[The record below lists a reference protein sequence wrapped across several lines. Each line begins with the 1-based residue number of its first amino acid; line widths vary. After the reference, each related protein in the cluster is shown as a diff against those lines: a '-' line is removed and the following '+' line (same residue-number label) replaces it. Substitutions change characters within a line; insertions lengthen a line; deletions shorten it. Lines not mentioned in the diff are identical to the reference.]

1 MLTAWAAGKFVADA
15 IAPFVKKCGIAEKV
29 NHRKIII
36 PGAVATISGD
46 LDEELPDWEVQIG
59 PREGAHIAPFLKN
72 LRTEHILD
80 GIHID
85 KMYKINS
92 RPYKEYCVMVITIA
106 ESINIMSKTIGPAM
120 KERNAKPIQDMAV
133 AEAAAGADFLD
144 VNIGPARKGG
154 AEMMEWLVKTIHEVV
169 DLPLSLDTTN
179 LEAMEAGLKAH
190 KKGGRPIVNSVS
202 CQTDRI
208 DLGLDVVKKY
218 NALMVGLLWGNDG
231 MPRDVNE
238 RAALAVDIIYKANE
252 KGIPNEDIFIDP
264 IVTPISGEINQ
275 VLACTEFLGMLQDI
289 APGCK
294 STVGL
299 SNVSNGAPD
308 HLGPF

>member
-1 MLTAWAAGKFVADA
+1 
-15 IAPFVKKCGIAEKV
+15 
-29 NHRKIII
+29 
-36 PGAVATISGD
+36 
-46 LDEELPDWEVQIG
+46 
-59 PREGAHIAPFLKN
+59 
-72 LRTEHILD
+72 
-80 GIHID
+80 
-85 KMYKINS
+85 
-92 RPYKEYCVMVITIA
+92 MVITIA

-120 KERNAKPIQDMAV
+120 KERNARPIQEMAV
-133 AEAAAGADFLD
+133 AEAAAGAD
-144 VNIGPARKGG
+144 IGPARKGG
-154 AEMMEWLVKTIHEVV
+154 AEMMEWLVNTIHEVV

-208 DLGLDVVKKY
+208 DSGLDVVKKY

-308 HLGPF
+308 HLRPFLNRPYMLMLEKQGLYSSIVDAYDKEIMALAKGAMPELHELVAKLMAGETVDMASLSEQGKQYAKSVNVLMGKTLFSISWLEM

>member
-1 MLTAWAAGKFVADA
+1 
-15 IAPFVKKCGIAEKV
+15 
-29 NHRKIII
+29 
-36 PGAVATISGD
+36 
-46 LDEELPDWEVQIG
+46 
-59 PREGAHIAPFLKN
+59 
-72 LRTEHILD
+72 
-80 GIHID
+80 
-85 KMYKINS
+85 
-92 RPYKEYCVMVITIA
+92 MVITIA

-120 KERNAKPIQDMAV
+120 KERNARPIQDMAV

-208 DLGLDVVKKY
+208 DSGLDVVKKY

-308 HLGPF
+308 HLRPFLNRPYLLMLEKQGLYSAIVDSFDKEIMALAKGEMPELHELVAKLMAGEAVDLASLSEQGKQYAKSVNVLMGKTLFSNSWLE